1 MHYLKRILPYLNPYW
16 EFAVISIVIT
26 ILTALVGLLAPWPL
40 TVLIDNVLGNNPLP
54 GGIGILIDKLA
65 VDRVQLLLLAV
76 LSGLLITLT
85 AGGLSVLSEYV
96 NTWLEQRVILDFRAD
111 LFRHAERLSVVHT
124 DRVSSMR
131 LMYGINFEAAAAGG
145 LIMAL
150 QPLAQSALTLIG
162 MVWIS
167 FTIDP
172 ILALLSLTVV
182 PFLYYS
188 VGYYSRHIQSRLM
201 NVKGMEA
208 DSLSIVHEA
217 MQMLRVVVA
226 FGREQFEY
234 QRFRNQGGRT
244 VEARVKITIQQ
255 TLFSLVVNMTT
266 ALGTA
271 LVLGFG
277 AYHALQGQLTTG
289 QLLVVMSY
297 IGAVYKP
304 LEAISYTIGSLQDK
318 YTGLRMAFNVLDT
331 PAEITDAPNAVRL
344 GRVRG
349 DITFERVSFGY
360 RGRAGTLKDIS
371 FEAKAGQVIA
381 LVGPTGA
388 GKTTLI
394 SLIPRFYDPEKGCV
408 RLDGID
414 LRELC
419 LESLRDQVSIVLQE
433 PLLFSGSIADNIRY
447 GRLDAT
453 KDEIVQAAKAA
464 NAHEFIMR
472 LPNQY
477 DATVGERGV
486 QLSGGERQRVC
497 VARAFVKNAPIL
509 ILDEPTSS
517 IDSKTEEVILDALDR
532 LMVGRTTF
540 MIAHRL
546 STVRH
551 SDLILVLN
559 QGTLVEKGTHEE
571 LLQHNG
577 LYKQLHDI
585 QIGQSRKS
593 HRLSSAPEQL
603 VVREFDSAGL
613 ADPRLTKPR
622 RLESATPQDFAIEPP
637 ATHAVASAP
646 ENLALAEL
654 AADDGITSAGTG
666 EDVGNGSPTGSP
678 IPLSLPPA
686 GRRGVYDLT
695 KGEKVGDGS
704 EGGVEEPHPDEP
716 IVVAPTSTAPRKI
729 VLLGM
734 MSRHPEPGVVW
745 QTLHY
750 LLGFKRLG
758 FDAYYVEA
766 HGVTPNRLIQTPEE
780 DSSLKAAA
788 FIGDIMQ
795 RFDLSDH
802 WAFHALHADG
812 RTYGLSESQLHDL
825 YREAEV
831 IINLHGGTFPQPE
844 HYETGRLVFLETDPV
859 ALQIELFDNRKET
872 IDFLAPHAAF
882 FTFAENYGRPDCRLP
897 VSDRFVFKPTRQPVI
912 VDWWQ
917 SKWVP
922 VANLFTT
929 IGNWEQKGREVTY
942 LNETFSWSKH
952 HEFSKFLD
960 LPRRSRQAFELAL
973 SGCSNGD
980 RHLLETH
987 GWRVLPARSVSADL
1001 ETYRTYIQSSRAEFT
1016 VAKDQNVRL
1025 RTGWFSDRSATY
1037 LAAGKP
1043 VITQETGFSN
1053 ILPTGAGLFGFSTM
1067 EDILPSVEMI
1077 NSDYERHSRMAREI
1091 ARQYFNS
1098 DIVLTDLLSE
1108 IGIHTPAREYAAVQL
1123 ELPAPAA
1130 PGEALVEE
1138 DCRVRIEAELP
1149 TQLPVDNEIE
1159 LDCTIDNLGRAE
1171 MTTCAPFPV
1180 HISYKWLDQYTGL
1193 RVASIEGLRTGLGE
1207 PLKPNESRT
1216 FRVQIKAPETA
1227 GDYVLHLTLVQE
1239 NVAWFDDLDSDN
1251 ACTGLVQVVPA
1262 APFGDLIAQILDSSE
1277 VE

>member
-16 EFAVISIVIT
+16 EFAATSVVIT
-26 ILTALVGLLAPWPL
+26 ILTSLVGLLAPWPL

-54 GGIGILIDKLA
+54 GRLGILVDKLT

-111 LFRHAERLSVVHT
+111 LFRHAERLSVAHT

-318 YTGLRMAFNVLDT
+318 FTGLRMAFNVLDT

-349 DITFERVSFGY
+349 DITFEHVSFGY

-414 LRELC
+414 LHELS

-472 LPNQY
+472 LPNRY
-477 DATVGERGV
+477 DTTVGERGV

-585 QIGQSRKS
+585 QIGQSRKP
-593 HRLSSAPEQL
+593 HRLSSAPERL
-603 VVREFDSAGL
+603 VLGQSNRAGL
-613 ADPRLTKPR
+613 ETFEVCETSKVC
-622 RLESATPQDFAIEPP
+622 ATATAQDQIGVLPIMPE
-637 ATHAVASAP
+637 VAPAP
-646 ENLALAEL
+646 ETLLVPELAL
-654 AADDGITSAGTG
+654 DTGGTVGPANGG
-666 EDVGNGSPTGSP
+666 EPD
-678 IPLSLPPA
+678 
-686 GRRGVYDLT
+686 
-695 KGEKVGDGS
+695 
-704 EGGVEEPHPDEP
+704 PDEP
-716 IVVAPTSTAPRKI
+716 IVVAPTPTAPRKI

-758 FDAYYVEA
+758 YDPYYVEA
-766 HGVTPNRLIQTPEE
+766 HGVTPNRLIQTPDE

-831 IINLHGGTFPQPE
+831 IINLHGGTLPRPE

-882 FTFAENYGRPDCRLP
+882 FTFAENYGRPDCQLP

-917 SKWVP
+917 SKWIP

-929 IGNWEQKGREVTY
+929 IGNWEQKGRQVTY
-942 LNETFSWSKH
+942 RGETLSWSKH

-987 GWRVLPARSVSADL
+987 GWQVLPARSISADL

-1067 EDILPSVEMI
+1067 EEILQAVETI
-1077 NSDYERHSRMAREI
+1077 NSDYERHSRVACEI
-1091 ARQYFNS
+1091 ARQYLHS
-1098 DIVLTDLLSE
+1098 DLVLTDLLSE
-1108 IGIHTPAREYAAVQL
+1108 IGIHTPAREYHAVQP
-1123 ELPAPAA
+1123 ELPTPAA
-1130 PGEALVEE
+1130 PGEALVAE
-1138 DCRVRIEAELP
+1138 DCRVRIAAQLP
-1149 TQLPVDNEIE
+1149 TQLPVDTVIE
-1159 LDCTIDNLGRAE
+1159 FDCTIENLGRAE
-1171 MTTCAPFPV
+1171 MATCAPFPV

-1193 RVASIEGLRTGLGE
+1193 RVAGIEGLRTGLGE
-1207 PLKPNESRT
+1207 PLKPNESRS
-1216 FRVQIKAPETA
+1216 FRVQVKAPETA

-1239 NVAWFDDLDSDN
+1239 NVAWFDDLDPDN
-1251 ACTGLVQVVPA
+1251 ACADVVQVVPA